1 MSLEQIADNTKTDK
15 NTVNSYLPLYKQ
27 QTQAQAQGA
36 RGPEK
41 SGVQSACGSSDKVLA
56 QAISAPQAPQVPEIK
71 RRAGVGKRSSLVG
84 AGRDLVWWG
93 QGETYSH
100 GVDAGAGPAVSKA
113 YRYVND
119 AYHTEHSQQSHHRLR
134 CVD

>member
-27 QTQAQAQGA
+27 QTPAQAKGA
-36 RGPEK
+36 RGFRGK
-41 SGVQSACGSSDKVLA
+41 RVVCKVLA
-56 QAISAPQAPQVPEIK
+56 EAVAKCLRKQSLLPRVLGDGLWHPRCQKLNAAQASAK
-71 RRAGVGKRSSLVG
+71 
-84 AGRDLVWWG
+84 GRVWWG

-100 GVDAGAGPAVSKA
+100 GVEAGAGPAVSKA

-119 AYHTEHSQQSHHRLR
+119 AYHTEHPQQSHHRLR